1 MKTFRRNTIEEVVT
15 EILSLQTPLVKEVDH
30 GIGDY
35 EYWGAK
41 GTDVQLDGEV
51 EELEDIKIELH
62 FQLQG
67 TKPNLLDE
75 NFQEWFEEIND
86 QVSEAIEE
94 IETQARKKVAGI
106 ADEYGVKDYSDI
118 IKLSCVTLIETTACS
133 TGIYRLA
140 FLLTWCDAREA

>member
-1 MKTFRRNTIEEVVT
+1 MKIFRRNTIEEVIDQ
-15 EILSLQTPLVKEVDH
+15 ILSLQTPLVQEVDN
-30 GIGDY
+30 GIGAY

-51 EELEDIKIELH
+51 EEMEDVKIELH
-62 FQLQG
+62 FQLAG

-86 QVSEAIEE
+86 QVSEAIGE

-106 ADEYGVKDYSDI
+106 ADESGVQDYSDI
-118 IKLSCVTLIETTACS
+118 IKLSHITFIETKACS
-133 TGIYRLA
+133 TEIYRLT
-140 FLLTWCDAREA
+140 FLLTWCDEREV

>member
-1 MKTFRRNTIEEVVT
+1 MKTFRRNTIEEVVA
-15 EILSLQTPLVKEVDH
+15 EILSLQTPLVQEVDN
-30 GIGDY
+30 GIGAY

-51 EELEDIKIELH
+51 EEMEDIKIELH
-62 FQLQG
+62 FQLSG
-67 TKPNLLDE
+67 TKPNLLNE

-86 QVSEAIEE
+86 QVSEAIGE

-118 IKLSCVTLIETTACS
+118 VKLSCITLIETKVCS
-133 TGIYRLA
+133 TEIYRLM
-140 FLLTWCDAREA
+140 FLLTWCDEREV